1 VVISTENLSISYNG
15 RTILKHATIAAEPG
29 RVLALVGPS
38 GCGKSSL
45 LAALN
50 RMTEIIPG
58 ASVCGTIRFNGRDID
73 DAFESSVHLRRHVGM
88 IFQKPNPFAMSIRRN
103 VELALRQFGQHSRQ
117 AIKVITERVLRDV
130 GLWDEVHNRLDQS
143 ALELSGGQ
151 QQRLC
156 IARALALEP
165 QVLLMDEPCSALDPI
180 SSERVEQLIESMR
193 GKYTVIVVTHNL
205 AQARRI
211 ADHVAVFWMRDGV
224 GEIIEQ
230 GESEAI
236 FEASTNDLVNAYLSG
251 RKG

>member
-1 VVISTENLSISYNG
+1 MISTDDLSIEYNG
-15 RTILKHATIAAEPG
+15 RTILRRATIAAEPG

-50 RMTEIIPG
+50 QMTEIIPG
-58 ASVCGTIRFNGRDID
+58 ASVCGTIKFNGQDIRDV
-73 DAFESSVHLRRHVGM
+73 FETSVHLRRHVGM
-88 IFQKPNPFAMSIRRN
+88 IFQKPNPFPMSIRRN
-103 VELALRQFGQHSRQ
+103 IELALHQHGKHSKP
-117 AIKVITERVLRDV
+117 AINEITETVLRDV
-130 GLWDEVHNRLDQS
+130 GLWEEVHSRLDRP
-143 ALELSGGQ
+143 ALDLSGGQ

-156 IARALALEP
+156 IARALALQP

-180 SSERVEQLIESMR
+180 SAERVEQLIESMR
-193 GKYTVIVVTHNL
+193 GKYSVIIVTHNL

-211 ADHVAVFWMRDGV
+211 ADHVAVFWMQDGV

-230 GESEAI
+230 GETDAI
-236 FEASTNDLVNAYLSG
+236 FDASTNALVNAYLSG